1 MPERK
6 QHVKVEQDAYLA
18 LLATHPAEGGKLHVI
33 AECLGVS
40 TTTARRKLD
49 GLKAQGKVT
58 KDYGADR
65 WILTEAYQP
74 PRCPHCGG
82 AL

>member
-1 MPERK
+1 MSERK
-6 QHVKVEQDAYLA
+6 QHVKVEQAAYLA
-18 LLATHPAEGGKLHVI
+18 LLVNYPEGGKLHAI

-58 KDYGADR
+58 KDYGVDR
-65 WILTEAYQP
+65 WKLTEAHQP

>member
-6 QHVKVEQDAYLA
+6 QHVKVEQYAYLA
-18 LLATHPAEGGKLHVI
+18 LLARHPEGGKLHAI

-58 KDYGADR
+58 KGYGADR
-65 WILTEAYQP
+65 WTLTDAYQP